1 MAKKKESNRNIRAG
15 MDQAKSSAADTYDVL
30 VIGAGPAGSAAAKAA
45 AEGGAE
51 TILLEEHHRIGIP
64 SHCTGALHSSARPDI
79 LTAILET
86 MDKRVV
92 IRKPGDYTKTQLF
105 APDGSALQSD
115 EWPSHRYLIDRAV
128 FDQELAKQAVRAGAK
143 LLLNT
148 RVTGLI
154 KKNNRIIG
162 VTTASRSLPEVFCKI
177 VIAADGIAGGVRGVA
192 KWEGL
197 IAEDQ
202 AYVGGITMELTGL
215 KDCYHKAGL
224 YTGAYLEKGW
234 FSITPSGPHSCIVQF
249 MNLDEYKRVMEG
261 NYYLSQI
268 LKNTV
273 PIRMDGWRHTS
284 NLGVRFREIV
294 KDGLILT
301 GSAANW
307 RGTTVAVV
315 SGRCAGEVAAE
326 AVKEGDVTARR
337 LSEFIDLYEKA
348 GLIKELYQHSDW
360 LRSRPLGRLS
370 DEEIEKWLTEMIK
383 KNGQTY
389 IPSAPVLGF
398 HGRCS

>member
-1 MAKKKESNRNIRAG
+1 MDRKERS
-15 MDQAKSSAADTYDVL
+15 KADTYDII

-45 AEGGAE
+45 AERGAK
-51 TILLEEHHRIGIP
+51 TILLEEHQRIGIP
-64 SHCTGALHSSARPDI
+64 SHCTGAFHSSERPDI
-79 LTAILET
+79 VSEILRP

-92 IRKPGDYTKTQLF
+92 IREPGDYSKLQLF
-105 APDGSALQSD
+105 APDGRSLQSD

-128 FDQELAKQAVRAGAK
+128 FDQELAKQAVMAGAK
-143 LLLNT
+143 LLLST

-154 KKNNRIIG
+154 KQEGRIIG
-162 VTTASRSLPEVFCKI
+162 VTTASRSLPEVLGKV
-177 VIAADGIAGGVRGVA
+177 VIAADGIAGGVKGVA

-197 IAEDQ
+197 INEDQ

-215 KDCYHKAGL
+215 KDSDDKAGL

-234 FSITPSGPHSCIVQF
+234 FSITPSGHQSCVVQF
-249 MNLDEYKRVMEG
+249 MNIEEYERVMEG
-261 NYYLSQI
+261 NYFLSKV
-268 LKNTV
+268 LKNAA

-284 NLGVRFREIV
+284 NLGVRFPEIV

-315 SGRCAGEVAAE
+315 SGRYAGEVAAE
-326 AVKEGDVTARR
+326 AVSEGDITARR
-337 LSEFIDLYEKA
+337 LSKFIDLYEKA
-348 GLIKELYQHSDW
+348 GLVKEIYQHSDW
-360 LRSRPLGRLS
+360 SKSRPLGQYS

-383 KNGQTY
+383 KYGRTY
-389 IPSAPVLGF
+389 VPSSPVLGF
-398 HGRCS
+398 NGSAG